1 MTWKPPRGGH
11 TIAPK
16 AFDSAER
23 FPMADI
29 KVLPTHLVNKI
40 AAGEVV
46 ERPASVVKELVE
58 NALDAGASS
67 IDVTVEDGGRRAII
81 VRDDGAG
88 MGPEDL
94 ALVFAPHA
102 TSKIADDE
110 DLWGIRTMGF
120 RGEALASIASVSHAS
135 VLTRRRGSA
144 DPSGYEVRADGETI
158 GPPRPA
164 AAADGTTVTV
174 RDLFF
179 NTPARR
185 KFMRTAAT
193 EFGHIVEQLARLAL
207 PHGPVAFSLTHNE
220 RLTHRLPAAR
230 GLRQRVADF
239 FGADLAGGLVDVAG
253 GNDAVRISG
262 LIGHPSAGRASAR
275 MQYFFVNGRYV
286 RDRTL
291 AHAVKEAY
299 RGLID
304 PSRSPVA
311 MVFVEVSPEAVDVNV
326 HPMKTEVRFRD
337 AQRVHSEVLGVLRE
351 ALSAARPSPAV
362 APPLPEAKAPA
373 EADAERT
380 RSLKQAMA
388 DFFRSVPPRQ
398 PALSFPRGGEA
409 GPATAPPPSA
419 PSFDAAP
426 PAITPPPAV
435 GPGETMATLA
445 REPAAPPPRR
455 RTATQLH
462 NMYIVAATG
471 DGVEIIDQHAL
482 HERIIFE
489 DLRRRLDAGA
499 LASQRLLIPQPVEA
513 SAADQAILAERA
525 DLLTRLGVEVG
536 AFGPTTVAIQAF
548 PALLAERKVLPGEF
562 LRDLLDLLAD
572 QAGTDADAL
581 IDRVLATMA
590 CHAAVKA
597 GDPLADEE
605 IEALLARRQGL
616 PRRAACPHGR
626 PTSLTLTLSDLQ
638 KQFRRT
644 GPTPAESGENSRDA
658 AFGNAYDMG
667 SM

>member
-1 MTWKPPRGGH
+1 MP
-11 TIAPK
+11 
-16 AFDSAER
+16 
-23 FPMADI
+23 DI
-29 KVLPTHLVNKI
+29 KVLPTHLVNMI

-67 IDVTVEDGGRRAII
+67 IEVTVDDGGRRAIS

-94 ALVFAPHA
+94 ALLFAPHA
-102 TSKIADDE
+102 TSKIADDD
-110 DLWGIRTMGF
+110 DLIGIRTLGF
-120 RGEALASIASVSHAS
+120 RGEALASIASVSHAH

-158 GPPRPA
+158 HPARPA
-164 AAADGTTVTV
+164 AADDGTTVTV

-185 KFMRTAAT
+185 KFMRTANT
-193 EFGHIVEQLARLAL
+193 EFGHVVEQLARLAL
-207 PHGPVAFSLTHNE
+207 PHGPVAFSLTHNG
-220 RLTHRLPAAR
+220 RQTHRLPAAG

-239 FGADLAGGLVDVAG
+239 FGADLAGGLIDVAG
-253 GNDAVRISG
+253 GDRQDAARAEVRIWG
-262 LIGHPSAGRASAR
+262 LIGHPSAARASGR

-291 AHAVKEAY
+291 AHAVREAY

-311 MVFVEVSPEAVDVNV
+311 LVFVDVPAEAVDVNV

-337 AQRVHSEVLGVLRE
+337 GGRVHSEVLGVLRE
-351 ALSAARPSPAV
+351 ALTAARPASAV
-362 APPLPEAKAPA
+362 APPAD
-373 EADAERT
+373 DAEMPDDADDERR

-388 DFFRSVPPRQ
+388 DFFRSAPPRQ
-398 PALSFPRGGEA
+398 PALSFPRGD
-409 GPATAPPPSA
+409 GPG
-419 PSFDAAP
+419 AAP
-426 PAITPPPAV
+426 RPS
-435 GPGETMATLA
+435 
-445 REPAAPPPRR
+445 AAPPPDVLPAETMPASPVESAAAPARR

-462 NMYIVAATG
+462 DTYIVAATA

-489 DLRRRLDAGA
+489 DLRRRLDTGP
-499 LASQRLLIPQPVEA
+499 LASQRLLIPHPVEV
-513 SAADQAILAERA
+513 SAADQAALAERA

-536 AFGPTTVAIQAF
+536 AFGPTTVAVQAF
-548 PALLAERKVLPGEF
+548 PALLAERKVLPGQF
-562 LRDLLDLLAD
+562 LRDLLDLLAER
-572 QAGTDADAL
+572 AGADAEAL
-581 IDRVLATMA
+581 VDRVLTTMA
-590 CHAAVKA
+590 CHGAVKA

-605 IEALLARRQGL
+605 IDALLARRQNL
-616 PRRAACPHGR
+616 PRGGACPHGR
-626 PTSLTLTLSDLQ
+626 PTTLTLTLSDLQ

-644 GPTPAESGENSRDA
+644 GPTPADGGENSRDTA
-658 AFGNAYDMG
+658 AGDAYDTEPMR
-667 SM
+667 